1 MDAIELLKADHRKVD
16 KIFSELENGNGNRE
30 QLFKELATELTVHAE
45 IEEQLFYP
53 AVKDAEPTHDLVLE
67 SFEEHK
73 QMKMVL
79 GDLEQADQQTEQWMA
94 GLKVLMEDVQ
104 HHVGEEENDLFPKVK
119 KVLSSQELE
128 DLGERM
134 EALKMRQMAA
144 VRGR

>member
-1 MDAIELLKADHRKVD
+1 MDAISLLKADHRKVD
-16 KIFSELENGNGNRE
+16 KIFSDLEKGNGNRE
-30 QLFKELATELTVHAE
+30 QLFTELATELTVHAE
-45 IEEQLFYP
+45 IEERLFYP

-79 GDLEQADQQTEQWMA
+79 GDLEQADKRTEQWMA

-119 KVLSSQELE
+119 KVLSGKELE
-128 DLGERM
+128 DLGARM
-134 EALKMRQMAA
+134 EALKMQ
-144 VRGR
+144 

>member
-1 MDAIELLKADHRKVD
+1 MDAISLLKADHRKVD
-16 KIFSELENGNGNRE
+16 KIFSDLEKGNGNRE
-30 QLFKELATELTVHAE
+30 QLFTELATELTVHAE
-45 IEEQLFYP
+45 IEERLFYP

-79 GDLEQADQQTEQWMA
+79 GDLEKADKRTEQWMA

-119 KVLSSQELE
+119 KVLSGKELE
-128 DLGERM
+128 DLGTRM
-134 EALKMRQMAA
+134 EALKMQQLAA
-144 VRGR
+144 VKGR